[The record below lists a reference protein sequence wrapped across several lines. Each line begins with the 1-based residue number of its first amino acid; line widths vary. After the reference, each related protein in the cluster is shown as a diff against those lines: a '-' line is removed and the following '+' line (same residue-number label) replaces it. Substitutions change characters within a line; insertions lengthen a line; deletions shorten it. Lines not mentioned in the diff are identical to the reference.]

1 MNTNNKTCERCQR
14 TFTTRAN
21 LLIHTKRLVPC
32 AEKEIEQTNEVSP
45 PSKKFKCNRCECT
58 FQTNQNLNVH
68 LNRKFPCEL
77 KNPSPEEI
85 ELRLLFE
92 QLKRENEQQQAQI
105 EQLQPHTTT
114 TNSDNSVKNNIN
126 SNNSN
131 STTNNITINS
141 YGNEDLS
148 HISGPMFKRCFQ
160 LFHESV
166 DQLFIMKHF
175 SEQMQGNHNLYISN
189 MRDAHMMMN
198 RSGKWDVVNKS
209 ATLKRIYYNL
219 KDDLSAAFDK
229 MKSEK
234 TIDPQL
240 IRSYAPFIDEEINE
254 EREARF
260 KRTSC
265 DKLACMAYNNR
276 HFPMAIKAQMDKDAK
291 KS

>member
-1 MNTNNKTCERCQR
+1 MEV
-14 TFTTRAN
+14 
-21 LLIHTKRLVPC
+21 I
-32 AEKEIEQTNEVSP
+32 NEVP
-45 PSKKFKCNRCECT
+45 TLDKRFKCNRCEVS
-58 FQTNQNLNVH
+58 FSTNQTLMKH

-126 SNNSN
+126 SNNS
-131 STTNNITINS
+131 TTNHITINS

-189 MRDAHMMMN
+189 MRDGHMMMN

-240 IRSYAPFIDEEINE
+240 IRSYTPFIDEEINE

-260 KRTSC
+260 KRNSC

-276 HFPMAIKAQMDKDAK
+276 HFPMGIKAQMDKDAK